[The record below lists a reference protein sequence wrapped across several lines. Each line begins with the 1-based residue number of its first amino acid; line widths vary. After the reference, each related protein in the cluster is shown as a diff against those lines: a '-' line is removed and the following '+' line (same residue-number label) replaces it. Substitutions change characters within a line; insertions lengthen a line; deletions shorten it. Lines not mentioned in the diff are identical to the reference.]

1 MENKALY
8 NLLKNLNISGDEDS
22 YDVSDILV
30 RLDIPRSDVRV
41 HSGAS
46 KICLDFVHE
55 NFVIKWTCNG
65 SRYEA
70 DEALAEVKIYEQAV
84 KQGIQFFFPSTEL
97 FATINGINFVLQEK
111 IDFSIDHISYLQE
124 KKYVHQSRTGSDRIC
139 NKMQKCFDKA
149 GDGSYARQLNKTW
162 AKMALVL
169 YGKKAVKHLCGFVVE
184 HGINDLHE
192 SNLGYKNDRP
202 IILDFSGYNR

>member
-8 NLLKNLNISGDEDS
+8 DLLKSMNISGDEDV
-22 YDVSDILV
+22 YDINDALRGMGISRDNI
-30 RLDIPRSDVRV
+30 RV

-46 KICLDFVHE
+46 KVCLDFIRE
-55 NFVIKWTCNG
+55 NFVIKWTYAG
-65 SRYEA
+65 GRYDT
-70 DEALAEVKIYEQAV
+70 DEALAEVQIYEEAV
-84 KQGIQFFFPSTEL
+84 RQGIQFFFPVTEV
-97 FATINGINFVLQEK
+97 FATINGINFIWQEK
-111 IDFSIDHISYLQE
+111 IDFSVSHVSPATE
-124 KKYVHQSRTGSDRIC
+124 KKYVHQSRTASDRIC